1 MIKKT
6 QTYLIYS
13 AIIATVVAIVV
24 LFRRYIFPES
34 FNDKIDDMTTTGT
47 TESLIYNAALQ
58 RLLRKFNA
66 TQADR
71 LAKLMVAQS
80 KYETALNGKPYTS
93 NVFLKHNNAFG
104 YKYTALSA
112 YQIGKGGEAPAKDAQ
127 GNLDGGNYGVY
138 KNVQDSAREVA
149 DWLGRG
155 VTAFA
160 QVSTATQYAQALKT
174 GRPGFAYYGQSAE
187 LYAKGVAKFYTV

>member
-1 MIKKT
+1 MTPKT
-6 QTYLIYS
+6 KTYLLYG

-24 LFRRYIFPES
+24 MFRRYIFPER

-47 TESLIYNAALQ
+47 TETLIYNAAFQ

-66 TQADR
+66 IQAAR

-80 KYETALNGKPYTS
+80 KYETAVNGKPYAS

-104 YKYTALSA
+104 YKYTPVSA
-112 YQIGKGGEAPAKDAQ
+112 YQIGKGGEAPANDAQ
-127 GNLDGGNYGVY
+127 GNPDGGNYGVY

-149 DWLGRG
+149 DWIGRG
-155 VTAFA
+155 VSAFS
-160 QVSTATQYAQALKT
+160 QVSTPAQFAQALKT